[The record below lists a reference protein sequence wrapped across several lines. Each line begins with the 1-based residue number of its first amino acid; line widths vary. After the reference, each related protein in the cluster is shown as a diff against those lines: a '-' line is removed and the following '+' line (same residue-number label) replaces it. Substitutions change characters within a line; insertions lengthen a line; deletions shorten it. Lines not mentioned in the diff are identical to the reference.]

1 MVNNK
6 LIAERIGK
14 IIKENNLSASSF
26 AKMIGVQR
34 SSISHIL
41 SGRNNPSLDLLLK
54 IHNAFNYISLEWLIL
69 GYNSMEKTL
78 EETQNV
84 DKSELIIDEKEP
96 SDNKE
101 SLLRE
106 IVYYYNDGSFE
117 RFFPKS

>member
-14 IIKENNLSASSF
+14 IIEENNLSASSF
-26 AKMIGVQR
+26 AKTIGVQR

-69 GYNSMEKTL
+69 GDNSMEKTL
-78 EETQNV
+78 EEAQNI
-84 DKSELIIDEKEP
+84 DKSELMIDEKEL
-96 SDNKE
+96 SDNKQF
-101 SLLRE
+101 LLRE

>member
-6 LIAERIGK
+6 LIVERIGK
-14 IIKENNLSASSF
+14 IIEENNLSASSF
-26 AKMIGVQR
+26 AKTIGVQR

-69 GYNSMEKTL
+69 GDNSMEKTL
-78 EETQNV
+78 EETQNI
-84 DKSELIIDEKEP
+84 DKSELIIDEKEL
-96 SDNKE
+96 SDNKQ

>member
-6 LIAERIGK
+6 LIVERIGK
-14 IIKENNLSASSF
+14 IIEENNLSASSF

-69 GYNSMEKTL
+69 GHNSMEKTL